1 MQVQVNRDWRTVLKH
16 YSTWALGL
24 IGSFSTLWAASPEF
38 QALLPPKWVVVITF
52 SLAVL
57 GLIGKF
63 LKQNLEKPNV

>member
-1 MQVQVNRDWRTVLKH
+1 MPKLNRDWRTILRH

-24 IGSFSTLWAASPEF
+24 IGSFSSIWAASPEF
-38 QALLPPKWVVVITF
+38 QALLPSKWVVVITF

-63 LKQNLEKPNV
+63 LKQNLDQSNG